1 MSSTCTGSGWSG
13 LVQSVNGRKALE
25 SLVMDEERAEAD
37 SVVVTVQEV
46 EMDAGFRFLVRFASG
61 LEKTSR
67 MICDNM
73 K

>member
-1 MSSTCTGSGWSG
+1 
-13 LVQSVNGRKALE
+13 
-25 SLVMDEERAEAD
+25 MDEERAEAAT
-37 SVVVTVQEV
+37 VVVTVQEV

-73 K
+73 KWHNNKASLQDFIFLAENKQNFQQN